1 MSRLRHSHPQFTL
14 SLIPMV
20 DRSGFGHAFSPA
32 GDPLDP
38 ASAPSRLRHSH
49 PQFTLF

>member
-1 MSRLRHSHPQFTL
+1 VAFSSAIYFI
-14 SLIPMV
+14 LISMV
-20 DRSGFGHAFSPA
+20 DRSGFGHPFSPA